1 MESILK
7 SDIFFFITSVAVVF
21 LALIFA
27 LILVYALRILRD
39 VKQIST
45 IAKDQAQ
52 KFSGDLDDL
61 RMKIREQTWKWS
73 WSGVVGGI
81 TKLFNRKGRHDK

>member
-7 SDIFFFITSVAVVF
+7 SDIFFFITSAAVIF

-45 IAKDQAQ
+45 IAKDQAE

-61 RMKIREQTWKWS
+61 RVKIREQAWKWS
-73 WSGVVGGI
+73 WSGLIGGF
-81 TKLFNRKGRHDK
+81 TKIFNRKGRHDK